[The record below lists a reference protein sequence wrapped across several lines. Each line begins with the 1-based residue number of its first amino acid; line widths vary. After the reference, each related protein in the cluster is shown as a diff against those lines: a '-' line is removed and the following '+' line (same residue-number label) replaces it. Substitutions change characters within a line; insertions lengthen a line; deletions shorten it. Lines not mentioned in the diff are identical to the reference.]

1 MASEKILESKKQVV
15 NQITDRLQSAKAGVF
30 VDYSG
35 INVADDTQLRRELR
49 AAGVEYTVVKNTL
62 TKFALKNVGFEALDV
77 HMEGTTALAT
87 STDDVVAPAKILCKY
102 AKDHENFKI
111 KAGFCEGEVMDE
123 NGVKALAAVPSKE
136 QSLVNLMYVLQA
148 STRNLAVVLNQY
160 AEKMA
165 EPAAETAEA

>member
-15 NQITDRLQSAKAGVF
+15 NQITDRIKGSCAGVF

-62 TKFALKNVGFEALDV
+62 TKFALQNVGFEALNV

-87 STDDVVAPAKILCKY
+87 SENDVLSAAKILCKF
-102 AKDHENFKI
+102 AETHDNFKI
-111 KAGFCEGEVMDE
+111 KAGFCEGEVIDE
-123 NGVKALAAVPSKE
+123 NGVKALASVPTKE
-136 QSLVNLMYVLQA
+136 QSLVNLMYVLQS
-148 STRNLAVVLNQY
+148 STRNLAIVLDQY
-160 AEKMA
+160 AEKLSA
-165 EPAAETAEA
+165 PQEA

>member
-1 MASEKILESKKQVV
+1 MASEKILEAKKQVV
-15 NQITDRLQSAKAGVF
+15 AQISDRLKNAAAGVF

-49 AAGVEYTVVKNTL
+49 AAGVEYSVVKNSL
-62 TKFALKNVGFEALDV
+62 TRFALKNVGFDALDV

-87 STDDVVAPAKILCKY
+87 SVDDVISPAKILCKY
-102 AKDHENFKI
+102 AETHDNFKI
-111 KAGFCEGEVMDE
+111 KAGFCDGEVLDE
-123 NGVKALAAVPSKE
+123 AGVKALASVPSKE

-160 AEKMA
+160 AEKLSA
-165 EPAAETAEA
+165 PQEA

>member
-1 MASEKILESKKQVV
+1 MASEKILESKKQIVE
-15 NQITDRLQSAKAGVF
+15 QITDRIKGSVAGVF

-35 INVADDTQLRRELR
+35 INVADDTTLRRELR
-49 AAGVEYTVVKNTL
+49 AAGVEYSVVKNTL
-62 TKFALKNVGFEALDV
+62 TKFALKNVGFEALDAQ
-77 HMEGTTALAT
+77 MEGTTALAT
-87 STDDVVAPAKILCKY
+87 SADDVISPAKILCKF
-102 AKDHENFKI
+102 AETHDNFKI
-111 KAGFCEGEVMDE
+111 KAGFCEGEVLDE

-165 EPAAETAEA
+165 EPQEA